1 VSGAAMLGIAAVVVG
16 ACVLVPATPVGASEL
31 SLIDDFSGQTSTLGT
46 RWEGFTDQV
55 MGGASVM
62 DSGVELLG
70 AESLLHLRGSVSLKN
85 NGGFIQ
91 VRLQLK
97 PDGKPFD
104 AGGYAGVALR
114 VRGRGPGY
122 YVHLRTTR
130 TVFPWSFYGQE
141 FPVTEDWTTVFLPFG
156 EFRSENMA
164 SSRVDPR
171 KLVSVAIVAA
181 KREFSADLYID
192 SISWYR

>member
-1 VSGAAMLGIAAVVVG
+1 VNGAGKIGLAVVMALAFALAPNAG
-16 ACVLVPATPVGASEL
+16 AVEL
-31 SLIDDFSGQTSTLGT
+31 SLIDDFSGETSARGT
-46 RWEGFTDQV
+46 RWEGFTDRV
-55 MGGASVM
+55 MGGVSDM
-62 DSGVELLG
+62 DSGVQRKGDEAFLY
-70 AESLLHLRGSVSLKN
+70 LRGNVSLKN

-91 VRLQLK
+91 VRLKLGT
-97 PDGKPFD
+97 DGKPFD
-104 AGGYAGVALR
+104 ASGSAGVALR

-141 FPVTEDWTTVFLPFG
+141 FTVSEDWSTVLLPFAA
-156 EFRSENMA
+156 FQSENMA

-181 KREFSADLYID
+181 KREFAADLYID

>member
-1 VSGAAMLGIAAVVVG
+1 MSAAGRHVRVAAAAVCALLSGNPAG
-16 ACVLVPATPVGASEL
+16 AGELV
-31 SLIDDFSGQTSTLGT
+31 LIDDFSGPVSALGT

-62 DSGVELLG
+62 ESGVERRDGG
-70 AESLLHLRGSVSLKN
+70 AALRLRGRVSLKN

-91 VRLQLK
+91 VRLKLS
-97 PDGKPFD
+97 PDGKAFD
-104 AGGYAGVALR
+104 ASGYAGLALR

-130 TVFPWSFYGQE
+130 TMFPWSFYGQE
-141 FPVTEDWTTVFLPFG
+141 LAGSEEWSTVLLPF
-156 EFRSENMA
+156 EAFRSENMA
-164 SSRVDPR
+164 FGGLNPGR
-171 KLVSVAIVAA
+171 LVSVAIVAA
-181 KREFSADLYID
+181 KREFDADLLVD

>member
-1 VSGAAMLGIAAVVVG
+1 
-16 ACVLVPATPVGASEL
+16 
-31 SLIDDFSGQTSTLGT
+31 
-46 RWEGFTDQV
+46 
-55 MGGASVM
+55 
-62 DSGVELLG
+62 
-70 AESLLHLRGSVSLKN
+70 LKN

-91 VRLQLK
+91 VRLKLES
-97 PDGKPFD
+97 DGKPFD
-104 AGGYAGVALR
+104 AGGYTGIALR

-141 FPVTEDWTTVFLPFG
+141 FTVSEDWSTVFLPFAA
-156 EFRSENMA
+156 FQSENMA

-181 KREFSADLYID
+181 KREFAADLYID
-192 SISWYR
+192 SVSWYR

>member
-1 VSGAAMLGIAAVVVG
+1 MSAAGRSWRVAVAAVGDLLGGVS
-16 ACVLVPATPVGASEL
+16 AGASEL
-31 SLIDDFSGQTSTLGT
+31 VLIDDFAGPVSALGT

-62 DSGVELLG
+62 EPGVERRDGEGVLR
-70 AESLLHLRGSVSLKN
+70 LRGRVSLKN

-91 VRLQLK
+91 LRLKLR
-97 PDGKPFD
+97 PDGRAFD
-104 AGGYAGVALR
+104 AGGYAGLALR

-122 YVHLRTTR
+122 YVHVRTTR

-141 FPVTEDWTTVFLPFG
+141 LAVVEEWSTVLLPF
-156 EFRSENMA
+156 EAFRAENTL
-164 SSRVDPR
+164 SGGLKPN

-181 KREFSADLYID
+181 KREFDADLLVD
-192 SISWYR
+192 WISWYR